1 MKPITSYALRISPEN
16 KIVIV
21 KLNKKGFIDFNWQP
35 KDVTIEAIYSVIRHI
50 EGADINN
57 QLITYKEGK
66 NGELIPEYKL
76 TLEKLEG

>member
-1 MKPITSYALRISPEN
+1 MKPITSYELRKSPEN

-50 EGADINN
+50 EDANINN
-57 QLITYKEGK
+57 KLITYKEGE
-66 NGELIPEYKL
+66 NGKLIPEYEL
-76 TLEKLEG
+76 TLEKAGD

>member
-21 KLNKKGFIDFNWQP
+21 KLNKKGFIDFNSEP
-35 KDVTIEAIYSVIRHI
+35 KDVTI

-66 NGELIPEYKL
+66 NGELIL
-76 TLEKLEG
+76 NISSH

>member
-21 KLNKKGFIDFNWQP
+21 KLNKKGFIDFNYEP
-35 KDVTIEAIYSVIRHI
+35 EDVTIEAIYSVIRHI
-50 EGADINN
+50 EGANINN
-57 QLITYKEGK
+57 KLITYKEGK

-76 TLEKLEG
+76 TLEKLED